1 MIWRL
6 RRKDQIRE
14 RGIGWNRWLFISSC
28 VNKSLAE
35 PSYISRPDSW
45 TRLQGAQCRRAHPH
59 QRLTLTRTRNSL
71 KGRVNQWWQ
80 CKLNLWILHKNIS
93 GFPGDSGGEES
104 VWCGRP
110 RFDPWVGTIP
120 WRREWLPTLILLPGE
135 FCGQRSLADY
145 NPWGHK
151 ESDTT
156 EQLTLSLLRVN
167 SQFNRAQSL
176 KVNLGIQEQHPGS
189 ILSIR
194 KSRGKG
200 V

>member
-1 MIWRL
+1 MCQKKPCWAIL
-6 RRKDQIRE
+6 HLQT
-14 RGIGWNRWLFISSC
+14 WLMDRASGSS
-28 VNKSLAE
+28 V
-35 PSYISRPDSW
+35 PSGPPTPEAD
-45 TRLQGAQCRRAHPH
+45 TRI
-59 QRLTLTRTRNSL
+59 RNSL
-71 KGRVNQWWQ
+71 KGQVNQWSQ
-80 CKLNLWILHKNIS
+80 CKLNLWIVHKSIS

-120 WRREWLPTLILLPGE
+120 WRREWPPTLILLPGE